1 MFDQVD
7 GVTYTINSM
16 KNRVLLTMLI
26 IFIVVAGI
34 CITCGTIF
42 VVREVEVD
50 ATTLSEPEKKQIVE
64 QSGLCGKNILFG
76 LNEEQIAKKIKKVD
90 PMFKLQS
97 AIAKFPNRVVLTI
110 SRRSPIYYAT
120 IGGRNLLFD
129 ADMCVVEGDTTDCV
143 DITAAGLSLS
153 NNLAVGD
160 LAVAQNKN
168 DQRTQGKIRQLKALA
183 NYYGNSL
190 KDYQI
195 SYNDNTGVVDS
206 KLLCLD
212 LKIDAQVT
220 FELKIKPNENFLHA
234 LKFTEKIHQTYP
246 QNRVCVYETMYHADK
261 SNKVGTQILDS
272 DNHNLVIQNGKEVVF
287 YEK

>member
-7 GVTYTINSM
+7 GVTYTVNSM

-50 ATTLSEPEKKQIVE
+50 ATTLSESEKKQIVE
-64 QSGLCGKNILFG
+64 QSGLYGKNILFG
-76 LNEEQIAKKIKKVD
+76 LNEDQIAEKIKEVD

-97 AIAKFPNRVVLTI
+97 AIAQFPNRVVLTI
-110 SRRSPIYYAT
+110 SRRSPIYYVT
-120 IGGRNLLFD
+120 VSGENILFD

-153 NNLAVGD
+153 SNLSVGD
-160 LAVAQNKN
+160 VAAAQDKN
-168 DQRTQGKIRQLKALA
+168 DQRTQGKINQLKALA

-195 SYNDNTGVVDS
+195 SYNDDAEIVGS

-234 LKFTEKIHQTYP
+234 LKFTEKIYQAKP
-246 QNRVCVYETMYHADK
+246 QNCVCVYETMYHTDK

-272 DNHNLVIQNGKEVVF
+272 HGDNLIIQKGKEVVF